1 MMYFS
6 AYNNGLIRNP
16 DIVNLF
22 SRDLYV
28 APLSLEEAAKAEGKT
43 IERSS
48 FHQGD
53 KNTMKGLQ
61 VTFLGFEIPVA
72 QPASNRPETPTRIG
86 VRLMVQAPGKDPVLL
101 VPYSVARGG
110 EQIDEPAVFDQT
122 VIFSIGGVSL
132 PEGEG
137 ARPEVEIVARTATSG
152 SAADKDTLVVEASV
166 KPLINL
172 VWTGVILLLVGLGTT
187 IVRRSREARAGRGD
201 AGSGAMPAES

>member
-22 SRDLYV
+22 SRDFYV
-28 APLSLEEAAKAEGKT
+28 APLSLEEAAKADQKS

-53 KNTMKGLQ
+53 KNTMQGLQ

-72 QPASNRPETPTRIG
+72 QPASNRTGTPTRIG
-86 VRLMVQAPGKDPVLL
+86 VRLMVQAPGRDPVLL
-101 VPYSVARGG
+101 IPYSVARSG
-110 EQIDEPAVFDQT
+110 ERVDEPAVFDQA

-132 PEGEG
+132 PEGKEG
-137 ARPEVEIVARTATSG
+137 RPEVEIVAQTVSSG
-152 SAADKDTLVVEASV
+152 SAAGKDTLVVEASI

-187 IVRRSREARAGRGD
+187 IVRRSREARTGRGD
-201 AGSGAMPAES
+201 AGSGTLPSES